1 MPPTISLSVD
11 PTIVEGNSGTTFLHA
26 FVTLSEP
33 APAGGLFVQL
43 STQDGTASSVG
54 DADFQAQSVG
64 ITFLA
69 GAAGPAD
76 ILIPITGDGIFEPDE
91 TFSIHLSGA
100 TNGTV
105 QNGDATVTI
114 LNNDAPLIATLSVSP
129 TIVEGTGGTRFLQ
142 AEVTLSRP
150 APVSGSFTLA
160 TVDGT
165 ASSVGGADFQ
175 AQNVGVTF
183 LAGATGPATFLI
195 PITTDAI
202 LEPNETFSIH
212 LTNTNLVD
220 GFANN
225 DAVVTILNDE
235 ADPIPPVLALPA
247 DITTKATSAAGAA
260 VAFSALATDNVDL
273 TDPVILTDG
282 ATIVHSGDTFS
293 IGTHTITATTAD
305 AAGNTAT
312 GSFTIKVTP
321 PDPLKNDFDS
331 DGHSDILWQ
340 NTDGTPVVWLTNGT
354 NLISASNVGFNPGAA
369 WHEIGAG
376 DFNGDGKADILWQN
390 TDGTVAEWF
399 MDGTSLISGASIA
412 FNPGP
417 SWHAIG
423 SGDFNGDGKSDI
435 LWQNADGTPAVWLMD
450 GLNIQSGANVGFNPG
465 PAWHVIGS
473 GDFNGDG
480 KSDILWQ
487 NKDGTVAEWLMD
499 GTSLI
504 SGASVAFNPGPSWHA
519 IGTGDFNA
527 DGKADLLWQN
537 LDGTPAVWLM
547 NGTSIISGANVGFN
561 PGPAWQVHGT
571 GDFNADGK
579 SDILWQ
585 NTDGTP
591 AVWLMD
597 GTNLIS
603 GANVGFNPGS
613 ELHVIPQHHDLF

>member
-1 MPPTISLSVD
+1 MPPTITLTVD
-11 PTIVEGNSGTTFLHA
+11 PTIVEGDSGTPFVVAH
-26 FVTLSEP
+26 VTLSEP
-33 APAGGLFVQL
+33 APVGGTFVQFT
-43 STQDGTASSVG
+43 TQDGTASSVG
-54 DADFQAQSVG
+54 GSDFQAQSLG
-64 ITFLA
+64 I
-69 GAAGPAD
+69 
-76 ILIPITGDGIFEPDE
+76 
-91 TFSIHLSGA
+91 
-100 TNGTV
+100 
-105 QNGDATVTI
+105 
-114 LNNDAPLIATLSVSP
+114 
-129 TIVEGTGGTRFLQ
+129 
-142 AEVTLSRP
+142 
-150 APVSGSFTLA
+150 
-160 TVDGT
+160 
-165 ASSVGGADFQ
+165 
-175 AQNVGVTF
+175 TF
-183 LAGATGPATFLI
+183 LAGATGPATINIPITGDGFFETDETFSVHLSGATNGTIDNGDATVTILNDDAPLIGTLSVSPTIIEGTGGTRFVQAQVTLSRPAPATGSFNIATVDGTASSAGGADFTAQSVTVTFLTGATGPATVLI

-202 LEPNETFSIH
+202 IEPNETFSIH
-212 LTNTNLVD
+212 LINTNLVD

-225 DAVVTILNDE
+225 DAVVTIVNDE

-260 VAFSALATDNVDL
+260 VTFSASATDNVDL
-273 TDPVILTDG
+273 TDPVTLKDG
-282 ATIVHSGDTFS
+282 ATTVHSGDTFS
-293 IGTHTITATTAD
+293 IGTHTITAVTSD

-312 GSFTIKVTP
+312 GTFTIKVTP

-354 NLISASNVGFNPGAA
+354 NLISASTVGFNPGAA

-399 MDGTSLISGASIA
+399 MDGTSLISGA
-412 FNPGP
+412 
-417 SWHAIG
+417 
-423 SGDFNGDGKSDI
+423 
-435 LWQNADGTPAVWLMD
+435 
-450 GLNIQSGANVGFNPG
+450 NVAFNPG
-465 PAWHVIGS
+465 PAWHAIGS

-487 NKDGTVAEWLMD
+487 NKDGTVAEWFMD

-504 SGASVAFNPGPSWHA
+504 SGASVAFNPGSSWHA

-527 DGKADLLWQN
+527 DGKADILWQN
-537 LDGTPAVWLM
+537 ADGTPAVWLM

-613 ELHVIPQHHDLF
+613 ELHVIPQHHDLFG